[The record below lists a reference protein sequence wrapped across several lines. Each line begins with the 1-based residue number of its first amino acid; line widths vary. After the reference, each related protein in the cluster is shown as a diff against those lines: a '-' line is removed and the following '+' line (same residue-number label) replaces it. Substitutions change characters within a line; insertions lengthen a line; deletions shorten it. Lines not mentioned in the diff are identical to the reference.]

1 MKRKYVQ
8 QFLMVLRKKKL
19 VNLPYEPDFK
29 NKSSRP
35 IQMNQ
40 ELLELWKNEIQ
51 KLLDKN

>member
-1 MKRKYVQ
+1 
-8 QFLMVLRKKKL
+8 MVLRKKKKK